1 MLGKDALYAAYFAGA
16 GGVTKGEKF
25 VGQGYSNRTAV
36 GTAVGDEAQ
45 SVYAVLSGRVFNG
58 GCCFDYGNAER
69 LLGHSA
75 PYWGNGSMEAIYFG
89 CGDLSPPLACSPA
102 DPSGG
107 PYVLADME
115 HMRGMMAGPM
125 PPTPIS
131 PRDFVVAMVKGKP
144 GHLALKAGAGQ
155 RQHSLEVIY
164 EGPRP
169 AGYEV
174 MKKEGAIVLGVGGDN
189 SPWGAGVFY
198 EGAITTGYASN
209 ETDQAVLA
217 SVVGAGYDLPHVGS
231 PPAGVGLKSDDSV
244 RLAPA
249 IDAAAVTYQAPG
261 VAAAERNVSAA
272 LSDMISVLDFGAKG
286 SCLCEQQ
293 NMPMSASCCPD
304 DDTAAFTAA
313 IAASPSV
320 FVPPGSYRIDSTVHI
335 AGGTRLSL
343 SGGASLMRTNLSTSS
358 EPVVLLSGW
367 YGSLTGS
374 GHITTVNPAPAG
386 VVKIGPATATRLYNV
401 EWNVVEGISI
411 RGPGV
416 SWSYAEPDKP
426 VDAALNGSI
435 GVCFDSNEGSVGGA
449 TYQNTLKDVT
459 VQAIDVGV
467 YLGVQVNGNQ
477 VSGVM
482 MEAIGQSAYLLQGPN
497 SENVL
502 QGGFVAGH
510 GGNTTVIKTR
520 ASWNP
525 KTLKHEG
532 TWHNWFSGILCE
544 PGPGSLYYD
553 FDEFSTANTLI
564 GHDNTYRGGVTHDP
578 AFTYLSS
585 GTLRIGDFNS
595 SQSHDHLPPSGPW
608 KPPQGSTVVLQV
620 EGLGYIKSLEHGMPA
635 RQIGTKDSR
644 VEAIHDEPVLLVSSD
659 DSVQTRRLGRQPLK
673 QLSRIEV
680 MGMAAAQSGAH
691 QGCYYEVTISGSSS
705 SAETTSVYTGR
716 YLATP
721 YRTRAGEPR
730 VVVKALTPA
739 ERLELGDSTWSVVPA
754 AVAITAEG
762 TGGGEGA
769 ALALHL
775 PSLSDATTY
784 ELVVDSRRVG
794 HGCAPAAVHAK

>member
-1 MLGKDALYAAYFAGA
+1 MRSVGWLLLPWLCAGCTANASTATANPPAAPCDLYAAGGTPCVAAHSMTRALYRKYDGPLYRLIQPRTNSSRDVGVSSAGGRADSAVHNAFCKDAVCTVERIYDQSPQGNHLAVERGPSFLSGPRGEQDRAVGFTDSRSRVMLGKDLLYAAYFAGA
-16 GGVTKGEKF
+16 GGVAKGEKF

-45 SVYAVLSGRVFNG
+45 TVYAVLSGKVFNG

-69 LLGHSA
+69 LFDHSS
-75 PYWGNGSMEAIYFG
+75 PYWGNGSMEAVYWG
-89 CGDLSPPLACSPA
+89 CGDLSPPLKCSPA
-102 DPSGG
+102 DPTGG

-144 GHLALKAGAGQ
+144 GHLAIKAGDGQ
-155 RQHSLEVIY
+155 REHSLEVIY
-164 EGPRP
+164 DGPRP

-174 MKKEGAIVLGVGGDN
+174 MKKEGAIVLGIGGDN

-198 EGAITTGYASN
+198 EGAITKGYASN

-217 SVVGAGYDLPHVGS
+217 SVVAAGYS
-231 PPAGVGLKSDDSV
+231 AGVGLKSDDSV
-244 RLAPA
+244 TLAPV
-249 IDAAAVTYQAPG
+249 IDASSVTYRAPG
-261 VAAAERNVSAA
+261 MAAAERNVSGA

-286 SCLCEQQ
+286 SCLCEQL
-293 NMPMSASCCPD
+293 NKPMSASCCPD

-313 IAASPSV
+313 IAASSSV
-320 FVPPGSYRIDSTVHI
+320 IVPPGSYRIDSTVHI

-343 SGGASLMRTNLSTSS
+343 SGGASLMRTNLSSSS

-367 YGSLTGS
+367 YGCLTGS
-374 GHITTVNPAPAG
+374 GQITTVNPAPAG

-401 EWNVVEGISI
+401 ESNVVEGISI

-435 GVCFDSNEGSVGGA
+435 GVSFDSNEASVGGA
-449 TYQNTLKDVT
+449 TYQNTLKGVT
-459 VQAIDVGV
+459 ILAVDVGV

-532 TWHNWFSGILCE
+532 TVRSLCFSL
-544 PGPGSLYYD
+544 L
-553 FDEFSTANTLI
+553 
-564 GHDNTYRGGVTHDP
+564 
-578 AFTYLSS
+578 LSS
-585 GTLRIGDFNS
+585 PCFL
-595 SQSHDHLPPSGPW
+595 
-608 KPPQGSTVVLQV
+608 
-620 EGLGYIKSLEHGMPA
+620 
-635 RQIGTKDSR
+635 
-644 VEAIHDEPVLLVSSD
+644 
-659 DSVQTRRLGRQPLK
+659 
-673 QLSRIEV
+673 
-680 MGMAAAQSGAH
+680 
-691 QGCYYEVTISGSSS
+691 
-705 SAETTSVYTGR
+705 
-716 YLATP
+716 
-721 YRTRAGEPR
+721 
-730 VVVKALTPA
+730 
-739 ERLELGDSTWSVVPA
+739 
-754 AVAITAEG
+754 
-762 TGGGEGA
+762 
-769 ALALHL
+769 
-775 PSLSDATTY
+775 
-784 ELVVDSRRVG
+784 
-794 HGCAPAAVHAK
+794 